1 MDRWVGCMDLDRS
14 VLSRTVLGFSYRTAG
29 LILKSKDFFFVKYKM
44 NAGVRA
50 SSAEGVDRAVGW
62 VRGTCAGV
70 GAWEGEVM
78 IVL

>member
-1 MDRWVGCMDLDRS
+1 
-14 VLSRTVLGFSYRTAG
+14 
-29 LILKSKDFFFVKYKM
+29 M

-70 GAWEGEVM
+70 EAWEGEVM